1 MKIIKYTFLFLFIS
15 IGLVSCSDDDSSAVN
30 DPQDETNLEFRQEL
44 NVSYGND
51 GNQVFDIYLPA
62 GRTLNTKVMILVHG
76 GGWTSGDKE
85 DMDPYKDIMLQELP
99 DIAIVNIN
107 YRLADQNTLPLPM
120 QTDDITSV
128 INFLKTNQNEY
139 AISTDY
145 GFTGVS
151 AGGHLALLWSYS
163 LDTENDVEMVC
174 SIVGPTNLADPAYT
188 ENPIYDPIFEIFGD
202 ELTNQYLENSSP
214 LHRVTASAPPTI
226 LFYGGQDPL
235 VPTSQGID
243 MDARLETLGITHEFT
258 FYENEGHGWV
268 GLNLFDTW
276 TKLKLFTE
284 THLE

>member
-1 MKIIKYTFLFLFIS
+1 
-15 IGLVSCSDDDSSAVN
+15 
-30 DPQDETNLEFRQEL
+30 
-44 NVSYGND
+44 
-51 GNQVFDIYLPA
+51 
-62 GRTLNTKVMILVHG
+62 
-76 GGWTSGDKE
+76 
-85 DMDPYKDIMLQELP
+85 
-99 DIAIVNIN
+99 
-107 YRLADQNTLPLPM
+107 
-120 QTDDITSV
+120 
-128 INFLKTNQNEY
+128 
-139 AISTDY
+139 
-145 GFTGVS
+145 
-151 AGGHLALLWSYS
+151 
-163 LDTENDVEMVC
+163 MVC